1 MDCGEGPD
9 TGPLPVRV
17 VLDPRATSLVRSWV
31 VLGERPGVGGGGLQ
45 AASAAGA
52 VGVVDVCLRA
62 ALCSTHVAR
71 RTTHACFR
79 EAVRPERAG
88 VAVVTVEG
96 LAGVEATGSAL
107 LPLQLK
113 PSEQP
118 PRSPSIGTAAQSS
131 NAAAGTLAVR
141 SSAIA
146 DVVEL
151 LLHEQE
157 GVCGGGVGCGVL
169 EKVCLRGS

>member
-1 MDCGEGPD
+1 M
-9 TGPLPVRV
+9 
-17 VLDPRATSLVRSWV
+17 
-31 VLGERPGVGGGGLQ
+31 
-45 AASAAGA
+45 
-52 VGVVDVCLRA
+52 
-62 ALCSTHVAR
+62 
-71 RTTHACFR
+71 
-79 EAVRPERAG
+79 RPERAG

-113 PSEQP
+113 PSERP